1 LGFHF
6 HLLGTSKVEKNKVCQ
21 RFYAVFLTAEFRV
34 IFGIFVSLKV
44 VDMNNIPN
52 VDLADFLSEDPDRK
66 QKFVDEIGHAYEE
79 IGFVSL
85 KHHFLSDTLVE
96 NLYKEVKAFFAL
108 PEEVKKK
115 YEIEG
120 LGGQRGYVSFGKEH
134 AKGKK
139 EGDLKEFWH
148 FGQEPSED
156 ADLPETYPNN
166 VRVTELP
173 GFNPTGMEAYR
184 MLEKT
189 GIYVLRAL
197 ALYIGLDECYFD
209 HWASN
214 GNSILRPI
222 HYPPITKEPEGAV
235 RAGAH
240 GDINLITLLMGASTG
255 GLQVLH
261 KNGQWIDAIPQ
272 EDELVINVGDMLERL
287 TNNKLRSTIHRVVN
301 PPREQWDTPR
311 YSIPFFMHPRSDMKL
326 NCLEVCIDESHPK
339 AYPDITAGE
348 FLHQRLVEI
357 GLIKE

>member
-1 LGFHF
+1 
-6 HLLGTSKVEKNKVCQ
+6 
-21 RFYAVFLTAEFRV
+21 
-34 IFGIFVSLKV
+34 
-44 VDMNNIPN
+44 MNNIPS
-52 VDLADFLSEDPDRK
+52 VDLSDFLSDDPQRK
-66 QKFVDEIGHAYEE
+66 AKFVREIGTAYEE

-85 KHHFLSDTLVE
+85 KNHFLSQDLVDK
-96 NLYKEVKAFFAL
+96 LYGEVKAFFAM
-108 PEEVKKK
+108 PVEAKRT

-148 FGQEPSED
+148 FGQEPD
-156 ADLPETYPNN
+156 ADANLPDEYPEN
-166 VRVTELP
+166 VMVKELP
-173 GFNPTGMEAYR
+173 KFNETGMQAYR

-197 ALYIGLDECYFD
+197 ALYIGLDEFYFD

-222 HYPPITKEPEGAV
+222 HYPPITEEPKGAV

-255 GLQVLH
+255 GLQVLR
-261 KNGQWIDAIPQ
+261 KDGVWMDAIPE
-272 EDELVINVGDMLERL
+272 EDELVINVGDMLERH

-301 PPREQWDTPR
+301 PPRDQWDKPR
-311 YSIPFFMHPRSDMKL
+311 YSIPFFMHPRSDMDL
-326 NCLEVCIDESHPK
+326 SCLAECIDDDHPK
-339 AYPDITAGE
+339 SYDDITAGE

-357 GLIKE
+357 GLLKK